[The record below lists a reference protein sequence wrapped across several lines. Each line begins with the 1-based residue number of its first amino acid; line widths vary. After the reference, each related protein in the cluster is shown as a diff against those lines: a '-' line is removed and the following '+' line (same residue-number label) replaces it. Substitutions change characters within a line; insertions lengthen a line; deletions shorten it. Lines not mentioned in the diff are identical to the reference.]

1 MCVLFHNTYFSRTHE
16 SCVVYKVIR
25 RAGLSLD
32 DINKEELYDY
42 DGQSIY
48 RHSLDDGNVEYFAMV
63 NSQIYGHRYLS

>member
-32 DINKEELYDY
+32 DINMEELYDN
-42 DGQSIY
+42 DGQSI
-48 RHSLDDGNVEYFAMV
+48 ST
-63 NSQIYGHRYLS
+63 